1 MLQIHLYFVAKG
13 RVTEEALATNIKIGG
28 GGGKVTQAAAV
39 TVN

>member
-28 GGGKVTQAAAV
+28 GGEGDTGRRSYG
-39 TVN
+39 

>member
-28 GGGKVTQAAAV
+28 GGKVTQAAAV